1 MLKRRAQHPG
11 ADHFMG
17 CPLCAVADKAPV
29 KPTQTQQQQ
38 QQ

>member
-1 MLKRRAQHPG
+1 MMKRRAQHPG

-17 CPLCAVADKAPV
+17 CPLCAVADKTPV